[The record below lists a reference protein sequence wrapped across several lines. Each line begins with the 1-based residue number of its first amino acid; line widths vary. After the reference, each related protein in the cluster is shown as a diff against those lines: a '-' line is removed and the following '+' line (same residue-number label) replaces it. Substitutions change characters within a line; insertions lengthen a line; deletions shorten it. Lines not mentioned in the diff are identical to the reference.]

1 MPLPAPSN
9 PIRIAPKEISY
20 LALGDSYTI
29 GHSLTEKERFPY
41 FVAQLL
47 NNNGFVVTNL
57 KYIAETGWS
66 TVALQNAIA
75 NAEPVGSFDIVTLL
89 IGVNDQYQGLDTAG
103 YRIRFTQ
110 LLNKAVSISK
120 GVPKH
125 VFVLSIPDYSA
136 TPFVSEP
143 NKEKVKQEV
152 EVFNAVNKEV
162 TLQYN
167 ISYTDIT
174 VLSREVKTNPSL
186 LANDGLHYSAE
197 EHYRWAERLMQ
208 SILPALK

>member
-1 MPLPAPSN
+1 MTIK
-9 PIRIAPKEISY
+9 PITY

-41 FVAQLL
+41 FVSQFL
-47 NNNGFVVTNL
+47 NNYGFPVNKL
-57 KYIAETGWS
+57 RYIAETGWS
-66 TVALQNAIA
+66 TFALQNAIA
-75 NAEPVGSFDIVTLL
+75 NAEPLDSFDIVTLL

-103 YRIRFTQ
+103 YRVRFTQ
-110 LLNKAVSISK
+110 LLNKAVSIANNNYK
-120 GVPKH
+120 Y

-136 TPFVSEP
+136 TPFVGNSD
-143 NKEKVKQEV
+143 KEKVRKEIDN
-152 EVFNAVNKEV
+152 FNAINKEV
-162 TLQYN
+162 TLQHN

-174 VLSREVKTNPSL
+174 VLSREVTTNPSL

-208 SILPALK
+208 SILPVLK